1 MRFQLEAIDES
12 GFGIYRAG
20 SRVLF
25 VAVYSTWRM
34 MNGRKTSVG
43 EGREKRNVLE
53 RLKQRNKNRE
63 SSSRP

>member
-1 MRFQLEAIDES
+1 MRFQLEAKDES

-25 VAVYSTWRM
+25 VAVYLERM
-34 MNGRKTSVG
+34 MNGCKTSVG

-53 RLKQRNKNRE
+53 RLK
-63 SSSRP
+63 